1 MADRIPLIVNSLTEQ
16 IQELPVG
23 DNLDIGNGDVV
34 NVRNLVG
41 NTVTAGTISIIGN
54 LDVASIIN
62 VETITGNLVRGNT
75 ISVSNFVS
83 DSMELTGSANIAGN
97 LEVGS
102 SIAADTISGN
112 TVTVGSA
119 VISGNLSLDGNFSAP
134 TSKVTVSSIY
144 AQSYFYANGT
154 PFVGGGDGGGGIV
167 GVTGNFD
174 GGSPGSIYGGIP
186 VVDGGTVS
194 N

>member
-1 MADRIPLIVNSLTEQ
+1 M
-16 IQELPVG
+16 
-23 DNLDIGNGDVV
+23 
-34 NVRNLVG
+34 VG

-62 VETITGNLVRGNT
+62 VETITGNVVKGNT

-83 DSMELTGSANIAGN
+83 DSMALTGSASVAGN

-102 SIAADTISGN
+102 FIGADTISGN
-112 TVTVGSA
+112 AVTAGSA
-119 VISGNLSLDGNFSAP
+119 EISGNLSLVGNLSAP
-134 TSKVTVSSIY
+134 TSKVTVSSVY

-154 PFVGGGDGGGGIV
+154 PFVGGGGDGGGIV
-167 GVTGNFD
+167 GVTGNYD
-174 GGSPGSIYGGIP
+174 GGGPGSIYGGLP

-194 N
+194 I